1 MMKKILLFSMILASV
16 NTALLAE
23 DNHLYI
29 QPNAGE
35 TLDWSVPTL
44 QKMTFQDGQ
53 VVLTKKDGTTAY
65 APISTVKRMY
75 ISTPSAQGMEQIAD
89 KTPLLQWNGDMLHL
103 SAQPGTLVVVYNVA
117 GAVVKREKLTDNGID
132 FQGLGKGLY
141 IVNVGGQVLK
151 TIKK

>member
-1 MMKKILLFSMILASV
+1 MKKILLLSIMLASV
-16 NTALLAE
+16 NTVLLAE

-35 TLDWSVPTL
+35 TLVWSVPTL

-65 APISTVKRMY
+65 APIATVKRMY
-75 ISTPSAQGMEQIAD
+75 ISTPSVEGVGEVKSALPCTWEGGFLRIQATDG
-89 KTPLLQWNGDMLHL
+89 TPV
-103 SAQPGTLVVVYNVA
+103 TIYNVA
-117 GAVVKREKLTDNGID
+117 GTPVVRQALVGGIVD
-132 FQGLGKGLY
+132 LRNQPSGLY
-141 IVNVGGQVLK
+141 IVNVGGKVFK